1 MSRRLSALLPIS
13 LAALSLFACGSDA
26 ADADEN
32 QDPTPN
38 GPVTPS
44 VEGVTEAK
52 SSLARELDPA
62 VDDASAAALS
72 AAQATFALDLLP
84 SMVAESGNAFY
95 SPVSIHQALTMATA
109 GAVGDTLTQMRS
121 TLHLDALADAHAA
134 QNALDLSLAAAG
146 NTPLAEGETGS
157 PLALEIANSLW
168 GDPAMVWKQPF
179 LDTLALNYGAGLQL
193 TDFAS
198 DPEAARA
205 LINAWVAEQTR
216 DRIEDLLPSGSL
228 TNLTRMVM
236 VNAIFFKGSWSEAFL
251 PENTR
256 SEPFARG
263 PGDAVQV
270 DTMHGGGEMLGFQG
284 EGFVAARLPYSGHR
298 ASMLLI
304 VPDDL
309 AAFEASLDAAKLA
322 EIADG
327 LKTYAVDLALP
338 KFEMKLGKTL
348 KAPLMAL
355 GMVAPFEAADFSG
368 MTESD
373 DLTISDVIHQAF
385 VKVDEEGTEAA
396 AATAIVFEGTTAAPE
411 PPAPLTVHADKPF
424 LFVIRDDQTGAPLF
438 IGRIADPTAAE

>member
-1 MSRRLSALLPIS
+1 MSRRLSALLPVS
-13 LAALSLFACGSDA
+13 LAALSLFACGT
-26 ADADEN
+26 DADEN
-32 QDPTPN
+32 GDPTPN

-52 SSLARELDPA
+52 SSLARELAPA
-62 VDDASAAALS
+62 VDDATVAEFTS
-72 AAQATFALDLLP
+72 AQAAFALDLLP
-84 SMVAESGNAFY
+84 YMAAESGNAFY
-95 SPVSIHQALTMATA
+95 SPVSIHQALTMASA
-109 GAVGDTLTQMRS
+109 GALGDTLAEMRS
-121 TLHLDALADAHAA
+121 TLHVDTLADAHAA

-146 NTPLAEGETGS
+146 NTPLGEDETGD

-168 GDPAMVWKQPF
+168 GDPAMAWKQPF
-179 LDTLALNYGAGLQL
+179 LDTLAVNYGAGLQL

-198 DPEAARA
+198 DPEAARL

-228 TNLTRMVM
+228 TDLTRMVM
-236 VNAIFFKGSWSEAFL
+236 VNAIFFKGSWSEAFE

-256 SEPFARG
+256 AEAFTRG

-284 EGFVAARLPYSGHR
+284 EGFVAARLPYAGHR

-309 AAFEASLDAAKLA
+309 GAFEGSLDAAKLA
-322 EIADG
+322 EITDG
-327 LKTYAVDLALP
+327 LKTYSVDLAMP
-338 KFEMKLGKTL
+338 KFEMKIGKGLKDTL
-348 KAPLMAL
+348 QAL
-355 GMVAPFEAADFSG
+355 GMIDAFNAAADFSG
-368 MTESD
+368 MTED
-373 DLTISDVIHQAF
+373 DQLQISNVIHQAF

-396 AATAIVFEGTTAAPE
+396 AATAVIFAGTEAAPE

-424 LFVIRDDQTGAPLF
+424 LFVIRDDVSGAPLF